1 MDPIRIL
8 RVIARLNVGGPARHV
23 ILLTAKLDADA
34 YSTLLVTGRAAPTEG
49 TMRSFSEEFGVE
61 PQLMVGLGRK
71 ISPWRDLL
79 VLIRLYRLCVRYRP
93 HVVHTHTAKAGVVGR
108 LAAYLAGVPVIVHT
122 YHGHIFHGYF
132 SPAKTW
138 VFLAIERWLGRFT
151 HRLVTVSEAVRRD
164 LLRLEICKPD
174 RVVVIPLGLQLEP
187 LLSCERRR
195 GELRSELGL
204 GEDTPLVGI
213 IARLVPIKAHE
224 VFLDAAAR
232 VAAREPLSRFLLV
245 GDGERRGELEALV
258 DRLGLRER
266 VQFLG
271 WREDLDRVLADLDI
285 VALSSR
291 NEGSPVCLIE
301 AMAAARSVVATRAG
315 GVGDVVE
322 DGVTGCLV
330 EVDNA
335 QQMAQSI
342 LALLGDPK
350 RRAKMGQA
358 GRRRVY
364 PGFSSQR
371 LVDDI
376 DRLYRELLAEC
387 SRDAGFRT

>member
-1 MDPIRIL
+1 
-8 RVIARLNVGGPARHV
+8 
-23 ILLTAKLDADA
+23 
-34 YSTLLVTGRAAPTEG
+34 
-49 TMRSFSEEFGVE
+49 MRSFSEEFGVE

-204 GEDTPLVGI
+204 GEDTLLVGI

>member
-1 MDPIRIL
+1 
-8 RVIARLNVGGPARHV
+8 VIARLNVGGPARHV

>member
-1 MDPIRIL
+1 M
-8 RVIARLNVGGPARHV
+8 IARLNVGGPARHV